1 MKSHRFPRTSV
12 GGISVSRMI
21 IGTNWFLGYTHCS
34 GGKNRAMERLV
45 THRKAIA
52 DIIEVF
58 LKAGVDTIMCPHTE
72 TCMFDAIHDAQQ
84 RTGVKPVII
93 STPSFSTSART
104 PLDGFD
110 LSEAARILDSEAAK
124 GVEICMPHTSTT
136 DLMVDKCTRE
146 IRQMAPLCR
155 MIRER
160 GMVPGL
166 STHMPETPIYAD
178 ETGLDVETYIQPFN
192 YAGFLMQVEVDWVC
206 AIIHNAK
213 KPVMTIKP
221 FAAGQL
227 RPFQALT
234 FSWNAIRDCDM
245 VTVGTMAPEEAEEL
259 VELSLRILSRKN
271 AIGELQET
279 RSKAS
284 LKRRKK

>member
-93 STPSFSTSART
+93 STPSFSTSADAVGRLR
-104 PLDGFD
+104 PVGGGQD
-110 LSEAARILDSEAAK
+110 
-124 GVEICMPHTSTT
+124 
-136 DLMVDKCTRE
+136 
-146 IRQMAPLCR
+146 
-155 MIRER
+155 
-160 GMVPGL
+160 
-166 STHMPETPIYAD
+166 
-178 ETGLDVETYIQPFN
+178 TGLGGGQGRRD
-192 YAGFLMQVEVDWVC
+192 L
-206 AIIHNAK
+206 H
-213 KPVMTIKP
+213 
-221 FAAGQL
+221 AAHQHD
-227 RPFQALT
+227 RPDG
-234 FSWNAIRDCDM
+234 R
-245 VTVGTMAPEEAEEL
+245 
-259 VELSLRILSRKN
+259 
-271 AIGELQET
+271 
-279 RSKAS
+279 
-284 LKRRKK
+284 